1 MFSAGHPPKDGT
13 ITILRQMR
21 LNDGLYATMC
31 VLAGVGIILSVL
43 LLGFNIKLRKR
54 RQALILFIRI

>member
-1 MFSAGHPPKDGT
+1 MFPAGHPPKDGT

-31 VLAGVGIILSVL
+31 VLAGVGILLSVL
-43 LLGFNIKLRKR
+43 FLGFNIKLRNR
-54 RQALILFIRI
+54 R